1 MAVVTA
7 LRSAGRGGGRGV
19 RVELDGAA
27 WRTLP
32 LEVVLRAGLAQ
43 GQALERPQ
51 LRVLRRELRRHEAL
65 QASTRA
71 LRQRDLSTRELEERL
86 RRRRDVAPAD
96 REAAVAALR
105 SAGLVDDARFARSR
119 ARALADRGYGDDA
132 IRADLERRGIELETI
147 TAAVQELEPERYR
160 AEAVVARRGGGPAT
174 ARYLARRGF
183 HEDVVEAAM
192 AAGGTDAP
200 RALR

>member
-7 LRSAGRGGGRGV
+7 LRSAGRGRGGGV
-19 RVELDGAA
+19 RVELDGTP

-32 LEVVLRAGLAQ
+32 LEVVVRAGLAQ
-43 GQALERPQ
+43 GQVLERAQ

-65 QASTRA
+65 QTSARA
-71 LRQRDLSTRELEERL
+71 LRQRDLSTRELEDRL
-86 RRRRDVAPAD
+86 RRRHDVAPAD

-119 ARALADRGYGDDA
+119 ARALADRGYGDNA
-132 IRADLERRGIELETI
+132 IRADLERRGIEPEAI
-147 TAAVQELEPERYR
+147 ATAVEELEPERDR
-160 AEAVVARRGGGPAT
+160 AGAIVARRGGGLAT
-174 ARYLARRGF
+174 ARYLARRAF